1 MRSYHA
7 MRDENLLRCIKSLR
21 ERSGEAYDRCISAGS
36 GDPAKDLSV
45 AEGIAREKQ
54 LL

>member
-1 MRSYHA
+1 MG
-7 MRDENLLRCIKSLR
+7 DPKLLRSIESLR
-21 ERSGEAYDRCISAGS
+21 ERSGEAYERCINAGS

-45 AEGIAREKQ
+45 AEDIAREKQ